1 MFEWPNDK
9 WNMLEAPLGT
19 QEPGRKVKQTKQSE
33 LVMCSNIVCK
43 KLLHIDLL
51 VH

>member
-9 WNMLEAPLGT
+9 WNMLESPLCT
-19 QEPGRKVKQTKQSE
+19 QEEHDLIQGE
-33 LVMCSNIVCK
+33 
-43 KLLHIDLL
+43 KLNKLNQ